1 MKKLLVRKLPVLH
14 NLKKRNARNTR
25 GKQETEP
32 PLKLKRYAEDLKPNN
47 SHQITCSE
55 LNPKT
60 TQSGGTKE
68 TVSGLELELGQEVS
82 LGKTTRWSVLT
93 AITILSGSGSS
104 VIPINGSILVIVPET
119 L

>member
-1 MKKLLVRKLPVLH
+1 MLVKKLPASP
-14 NLKKRNARNTR
+14 NLLMRNEKNTR

-104 VIPINGSILVIVPET
+104 AIQINGSILGIVPET